1 MWKPKAPGSGIY
13 GQAKITAEIIGK
25 GRKNKKTLNIDT
37 AKSALLKLKH
47 LMGARRYMNSKEI
60 QGIFKKQKVRM
71 GKMLERLDA
80 EMVNHPRANYN
91 AWQPQQLGSLWE
103 KYMDQK
109 FAEAKARTN
118 RDMDTYLAML
128 IKSWTPVKNQD
139 QNHKDFFANIEHVK
153 KEWTLEKRRPWVA
166 PW

>member
-1 MWKPKAPGSGIY
+1 MWKPKKSGAGIY
-13 GQAKITAEIIGK
+13 GKDKITTEIAGK
-25 GRKNKKTLNIDT
+25 GRGKNKTLNIDT

-47 LMGARRYMNSKEI
+47 LMGARKYMVSKEI
-60 QGIFKKQKVRM
+60 QAILKKQKVRM
-71 GKMLERLDA
+71 GKMLERLDV

-91 AWQPQQLGSLWE
+91 AWQPQQLGSLWD

-128 IKSWTPVKNQD
+128 VELWSPRKNQD
-139 QNHKDFFANIEHVK
+139 QNHKEFFANIEHVK
-153 KEWTLEKRRPWVA
+153 KEWTFEKRRPWVA

>member
-1 MWKPKAPGSGIY
+1 MWKPKDPGSGIY
-13 GQAKITAEIIGK
+13 GEKAIRDEIIGK
-25 GRKNKKTLNIDT
+25 GPKNRKILNIDT

-47 LMGARRYMNSKEI
+47 LMGARRYMTSKEI

-91 AWQPQQLGSLWE
+91 AWQPQQLGSLWD

-109 FAEAKARTN
+109 FAEAKARTD
-118 RDMDTYLAML
+118 RDMKKYLEML
-128 IKSWTPVKNQD
+128 VDSWSPLKNRD
-139 QNHKDFFANIEHVK
+139 QNHRDFFANIEHVT